1 MTRPDRTGNP
11 DRAGLQG
18 SDTQLAELEARIE
31 RCRERVK
38 ALTKRL
44 DGCVLGQR
52 DVIRNLV
59 QAVLAGGHVLLEG
72 APGLGKTTLVHGLA
86 EALELRFRRIQFTPD
101 LMPSD
106 VLGARVLHVAE
117 DGARRFDFEPGP
129 VFTHVLLADEI
140 NRATPRTQS
149 ALLEAMQERQVT
161 LHGTT
166 HPLEEPFVVVATQN
180 PLEMEGTYP
189 LPEAQLDRFLFQLH
203 LSLPDERALVDVLT
217 STTGVARSSEAP
229 SMSRSELLAARDLV
243 RRLPAPSSVVEL
255 VARLVLATH
264 PTSPLAPAE
273 VQSHGRFGASP
284 RGGQSILLAAKAR
297 ALVDGRA
304 HATEEDVA
312 ALAAPALRHRIAVNY
327 EGEAAGARADDLVAA
342 ALSAARKRP
351 AR

>member
-1 MTRPDRTGNP
+1 MTRPDRAGVERTG
-11 DRAGLQG
+11 
-18 SDTQLAELEARIE
+18 TELAELEARIE

-44 DGCVLGQR
+44 EGCVLGQR
-52 DVIRNLV
+52 DVIRHLV

-117 DGARRFDFEPGP
+117 DGARRFEFEPGP
-129 VFTHVLLADEI
+129 IFTHVLLADEI

-166 HPLEEPFVVVATQN
+166 HRLEEPFLVVATQN

-189 LPEAQLDRFLFQLH
+189 LPEAQLDRFLFELH
-203 LSLPDERALVDVLT
+203 LTLPDERALVEVLM
-217 STTGVARSSEAP
+217 STTGIARVCEPP
-229 SMSRSELLAARDLV
+229 SMTRDELLDARDLV

-264 PTSPLAPAE
+264 PTSPLAPPE
-273 VQSHGRFGASP
+273 VREHGRFGASP

-297 ALVDGRA
+297 ALVDGRVSV
-304 HATEEDVA
+304 TDDDVA

-327 EGEAAGARADDLVAA
+327 EGEAAGARPDDLVAA
-342 ALSAARKRP
+342 ALVAARKRHS
-351 AR
+351 R